1 VTALLAVSYCIWTS
15 FKRLMATES
24 IEKMT
29 KEAEETKIEIKNS
42 LGLHARPASLF
53 VKLATSFES
62 EIIVEKDGEEV
73 NGKSLMGL
81 LMLAAAMGSVIKI
94 SVKGEDSKL
103 ALKAIIELIERKF
116 EEE

>member
-1 VTALLAVSYCIWTS
+1 
-15 FKRLMATES
+15 M
-24 IEKMT
+24 
-29 KEAEETKIEIKNS
+29 EEVQQQIKITNS

-53 VKLATSFES
+53 VKVATNFKS

-81 LMLAAAMGSVIKI
+81 LMLAAAVGSIIKV
-94 SVKGEDSKL
+94 SAKGEDCDK
-103 ALKAIIELIERKF
+103 ALQAIVELIERKF